1 MVPVLDS
8 IDHCS
13 SPRGSAAEALA
24 HNAWFLQEASGA
36 QGSSARGGVDGDVV
50 VLVAGQPYRYLLCV
64 SLSVLLRC
72 LPSQHARAAACGM
85 RQAGS
90 GLFSTLLAWCPPALV
105 YAAEVAAIGA
115 PHIVLT
121 EGSRLLVRSFVAFQ
135 LLH

>member
-36 QGSSARGGVDGDVV
+36 QESSARGGVDGDVV

-72 LPSQHARAAACGM
+72 LPSQHARAAACGK
-85 RQAGS
+85 RAVVCFQRCS
-90 GLFSTLLAWCPPALV
+90 R
-105 YAAEVAAIGA
+105 GA
-115 PHIVLT
+115 PLRSCMLLKLPLS
-121 EGSRLLVRSFVAFQ
+121 GRLI
-135 LLH
+135 